1 MISVPQALERIIRQK
16 PLLLEGLSE
25 GIINLSSLARKI
37 QPDVELIL
45 KREVKMGAL
54 VMALKRF
61 EPKVQNLLSNRILEV
76 VQASE
81 DITVRSNLASFTYQ
95 NSHTLADAQS
105 KFIKDIA
112 SNKTIFYTISQGVFE
127 TTIIISDTVKE
138 RMFKFFPQESLINQ
152 TDSLA
157 SITLRLPI
165 MNKEIPGLYHF
176 IFSRIIWEGIN
187 VYEVISTTH
196 EFSIVVKN
204 DCVEKAFSVLRSLKT
219 GVMMRVEG
227 ER

>member
-1 MISVPQALERIIRQK
+1 MISVPQALEKIIRQK

-37 QPDVELIL
+37 KPEVEFLL
-45 KREVKMGAL
+45 KKDVKMGAL

-61 EPKVQNLLSNRILEV
+61 EPRVQSLLSDRIIDV
-76 VQASE
+76 VKASE

-112 SNKTIFYTISQGVFE
+112 SNKSIFYTISQGVFE
-127 TTIIISDTVKE
+127 TTIIVSDSIKDKMS
-138 RMFKFFPQESLINQ
+138 RFYPKESLINQ
-152 TDSLA
+152 TDNLA

-165 MNKEIPGLYHF
+165 LNKEIPGLYHF

-196 EFSIVVKN
+196 EFSVIVKN
-204 DCVEKAFSVLRSLKT
+204 DCVEKAFSVLRGLKT
-219 GVMMRVEG
+219 GVLVSHDSSE
-227 ER
+227 